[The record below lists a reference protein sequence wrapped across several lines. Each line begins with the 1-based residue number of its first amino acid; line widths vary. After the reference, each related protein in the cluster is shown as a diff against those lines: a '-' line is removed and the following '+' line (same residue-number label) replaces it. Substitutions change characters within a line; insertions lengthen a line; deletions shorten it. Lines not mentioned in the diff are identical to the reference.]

1 MSLLRVYKGGIGQE
15 ESIISLKANNTKVVR
30 SVAL

>member
-1 MSLLRVYKGGIGQE
+1 MLLLRVYKGGISQE
-15 ESIISLKANNTKVVR
+15 ESVIGLKANNTKVVR

>member
-1 MSLLRVYKGGIGQE
+1 MLLLRIHKGGISQE
-15 ESIISLKANNTKVVR
+15 ESIISLEANNTKVVR

>member
-1 MSLLRVYKGGIGQE
+1 MLLLRVYKGGIGQKK
-15 ESIISLKANNTKVVR
+15 SIISLKANNTKVVR